1 MVLVLLWRELFFKN
15 CRLNLRKKTDKIRK
29 FLEKGDQVKVVVR
42 FRGREKYM
50 YKESGMELVERIS
63 TSLEKEFVS
72 TPKFVGSS
80 IVAIIK

>member
-1 MVLVLLWRELFFKN
+1 
-15 CRLNLRKKTDKIRK
+15 
-29 FLEKGDQVKVVVR
+29 
-42 FRGREKYM
+42 M